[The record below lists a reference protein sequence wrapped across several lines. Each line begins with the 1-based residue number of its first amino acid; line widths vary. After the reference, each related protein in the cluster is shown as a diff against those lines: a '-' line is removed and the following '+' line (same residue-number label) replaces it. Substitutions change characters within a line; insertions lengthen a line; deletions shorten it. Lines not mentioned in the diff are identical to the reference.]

1 MPDYSVEYYVT
12 KAADREVPGHLIHS
26 LAQYIYN
33 GRPTGGFLEAVLQS
47 DLFDAFRRGD
57 EESLRGLRNLVM
69 FLYNDAPIGCWFHGS
84 SARCRRICPNLRRK
98 LKSPLLASVW
108 TSA

>member
-1 MPDYSVEYYVT
+1 MSNYSVEYYVT

-69 FLYNDAPIGCWFHGS
+69 FLYNDAPVGCWGT
-84 SARCRRICPNLRRK
+84 RDEYRTWIK
-98 LKSPLLASVW
+98 KGGLKTVLGG
-108 TSA
+108 